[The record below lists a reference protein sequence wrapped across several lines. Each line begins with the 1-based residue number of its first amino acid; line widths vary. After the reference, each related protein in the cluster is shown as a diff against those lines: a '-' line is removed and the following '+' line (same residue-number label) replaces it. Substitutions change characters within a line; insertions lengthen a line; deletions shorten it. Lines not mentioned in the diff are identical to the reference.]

1 MPELKAVL
9 FDLDDT
15 LISWADFDGDYYSLE
30 KPRFE
35 SLSAYLTEKG
45 YSVPPVDQ
53 MLLQFRDF
61 AQAGWEKGRETLIAP
76 HMPRILAQVLAEFD
90 IDADAVGMD
99 DLIDAY
105 GWTKVQGTTVF
116 EEVPDTLQTLLAND
130 IKIGIVTNA
139 FQPMA
144 MRDHE
149 LEAHGL
155 LQYFESCRFSAAD
168 VGHLKPHPAI
178 FEAALACIGTA
189 PEETVFVGDSLT
201 ADIAGA
207 NRVHMKTIWRDTGY
221 HSSRLSLG
229 MIEPNATIKR
239 LDEMLPH
246 FDGWFSGWRD
256 DQ

>member
-1 MPELKAVL
+1 MTNLKAVL

-35 SLSAYLTEKG
+35 GLQTYLAQNGHT
-45 YSVPPVDQ
+45 VPTVDR
-53 MLLQFRDF
+53 MIDQFRDF
-61 AQAGWEKGRETLIAP
+61 AQADWERGRETLIAP
-76 HMPRILAQVLAEFD
+76 HMPQILVRVLEQFD
-90 IDADAVGMD
+90 IDAEAIGMDAV
-99 DLIDAY
+99 IEAY
-105 GWTKVQGTTVF
+105 GWTRVNGTTVF
-116 EEVPDTLQTLLAND
+116 EEVPDTLKTLLAND

-139 FQPMA
+139 FQTMS

-155 LQYFESCRFSAAD
+155 LQYFASCRFSAAD

-178 FEAALACIGTA
+178 FEAALDCIGTE

-207 NRVHMKTIWRDTGY
+207 NRVGMKTVWRDTGY
-221 HSSRLSLG
+221 HSSRMSLG

-246 FDGWFSGWRD
+246 LDGWFNGWRD